1 MTNDFEKVFDAAAET
16 QDYTGGDGLLY
27 CGSCRTPK
35 QFRMDKP
42 PMEDR
47 LLPRRCQCEQAQY
60 DKEEA
65 ERKRRKHLQAVEELK
80 RQGFTDS
87 KMREWTFAN
96 DNGKCPQME
105 LAHFYAEHWETM
117 REENIGYLLWGKVG
131 TGKSYFA
138 GCIANALMEQ
148 EVPVR
153 MTNFALILNDLAA
166 GFEGRNE
173 YIERLCRFSLLI
185 IDDFGMERGTE
196 YGLEQVYNV
205 IDSRYRSGKPL
216 IVTTNL
222 TLDSLQTPQDTAHA
236 RIYDRLLEMC
246 APILFTGENFRKQT
260 ATEKLDRLKGMLAE
274 QKKGITVAAADIAGK
289 GETAHD

>member
-42 PMEDR
+42 PMEGR

-80 RQGFTDS
+80 RRGFTDS

-105 LAHFYAEHWETM
+105 LAHFYAEHWEPM

-166 GFEGRNE
+166 DAVNGGFTSREV
-173 YIERLCRFSLLI
+173 ERTIRAIRLAFKAK
-185 IDDFGMERGTE
+185 DDHTDDP
-196 YGLEQVYNV
+196 YYADL
-205 IDSRYRSGKPL
+205 
-216 IVTTNL
+216 
-222 TLDSLQTPQDTAHA
+222 AA
-236 RIYDRLLEMC
+236 RAVDMLRRMAAYE
-246 APILFTGENFRKQT
+246 T
-260 ATEKLDRLKGMLAE
+260 KG
-274 QKKGITVAAADIAGK
+274 AAND
-289 GETAHD
+289 

>member
-42 PMEDR
+42 PMEGR

-80 RQGFTDS
+80 RRGFTDS

-131 TGKSYFA
+131 TGKA
-138 GCIANALMEQ
+138 
-148 EVPVR
+148 
-153 MTNFALILNDLAA
+153 ILPGA
-166 GFEGRNE
+166 
-173 YIERLCRFSLLI
+173 SP
-185 IDDFGMERGTE
+185 MPSW
-196 YGLEQVYNV
+196 
-205 IDSRYRSGKPL
+205 SRKSP
-216 IVTTNL
+216 
-222 TLDSLQTPQDTAHA
+222 SA
-236 RIYDRLLEMC
+236 
-246 APILFTGENFRKQT
+246 
-260 ATEKLDRLKGMLAE
+260 
-274 QKKGITVAAADIAGK
+274 
-289 GETAHD
+289 